1 MSDEIYKAIK
11 ELPSISKTIKE
22 YNLIAKKKLSQNF
35 ILDIN
40 LTNKIAKL
48 SDSIKNNTVIEIGAG
63 PGSLTRSILLN
74 GAKKIIIIEKDDR
87 FIGALT
93 KLNLASKNKTENI
106 KSCDEL
112 TELSKIYGN
121 KRGKYLGKI
130 LLKNLPKYFIE
141 ELKNLNVNQPS
152 KPIVADD
159 GIYVTMIC
167 NYNKDL
173 NQEYALK
180 EMIKDNIRNRST
192 IILKERYLLD
202 LNRKALIDVRI

>member
-1 MSDEIYKAIK
+1 M
-11 ELPSISKTIKE
+11 
-22 YNLIAKKKLSQNF
+22 
-35 ILDIN
+35 
-40 LTNKIAKL
+40 
-48 SDSIKNNTVIEIGAG
+48 
-63 PGSLTRSILLN
+63 
-74 GAKKIIIIEKDDR
+74 
-87 FIGALT
+87 
-93 KLNLASKNKTENI
+93 
-106 KSCDEL
+106 

-130 LLKNLPKYFIE
+130 LLKNLPKYFSE
-141 ELKNLNVNQPS
+141 ELKNLNINQPS

-167 NYNKDL
+167 NYNKNL

-192 IILKERYLLD
+192 TILKERYLLD